1 MGTGLSRWLGLAGIL
16 MLAAPII
23 AACGGG
29 DEASE
34 PAEITVAEAS
44 ATSDSDSAASD
55 SGAVQVDFAPEIGS
69 IDNWY
74 NGGATSL
81 ADLRGSPVLLVFWAD
96 Y

>member
-1 MGTGLSRWLGLAGIL
+1 MRITLSRWIGLAGIL
-16 MLAAPII
+16 IIAAPII
-23 AACGGG
+23 AACGSG
-29 DEASE
+29 DEAAAPGQN
-34 PAEITVAEAS
+34 PAAEAP
-44 ATSDSDSAASD
+44 ADTDSGSAASD

-81 ADLRGSPVLLVFWAD
+81 ADLRGNPILLVFWAD

>member
-1 MGTGLSRWLGLAGIL
+1 MRIKLTRWMGLAGIL

-23 AACGGG
+23 AACGSG

-34 PAEITVAEAS
+34 PAEIPVAEA
-44 ATSDSDSAASD
+44 TSGSDAGSAASD
-55 SGAVQVDFAPEIGS
+55 TGAAQVNFAPEIGS

-81 ADLRGSPVLLVFWAD
+81 ADLRGNPVLLVFWAD